1 MSKKIAPKDLALS
14 NFFIT
19 DQALN
24 SAKFDEFGHVD
35 YASLL
40 EKLILEQPTPFNI
53 GIFGRW
59 GVGKSTIVNLL
70 KERLEDDRKKGKI
83 KILEVKV
90 WKYDENSLR
99 RKFIVKIAEGL
110 GLEKDLDEINQD
122 IYSDKEFE
130 TALLNFKDIISTI
143 LNKSSIALLGI
154 LFSLALLLIFRIIN
168 VIDVANPFW
177 NTLFAKGEEIIIFPL
192 CFSIIAWVFQTIKTA
207 KLKLKIGKYDS
218 EEQFENEFIK
228 LIKKDK
234 SKKVIFID
242 DLDRCS
248 KEKVVKTLETIKTF
262 LDVETCIFIIACDDE
277 IIIDAINRSHELYNI
292 RGRNEGAEY
301 LEKFFQYTLY
311 IPPFMIPDMRK
322 YINTIL
328 KRNNS
333 DLLKLGQTLEDI
345 IFILI
350 NKDIKNP
357 RNAITAINSFSSA
370 YLLAKEREGDKN
382 SRLHNKIITENLP
395 ILAIV
400 TRIRYHFPEF
410 HEDLLRNNDLIFWLI
425 DILEGNKD
433 QLTEKQI
440 DTCEKYFLKKDTD
453 VSVQPKETMS
463 DKPTEIRKSIDWT
476 QPLNDDYERL
486 FHFLE
491 SIKDYLTIKNI
502 SAFLFLGIDST
513 SYLIGDEYLQ
523 EFNDSLKNGI
533 DSKIEKILSSADEN
547 KREHLFDHICDWI
560 QDNLEGV
567 EQRKALQTL
576 SKQLDKCP
584 PSRIIRVSKTFSSF
598 YNSRMKYEE
607 FKKYHPSAIF
617 KSARFVE
624 PKKRHNLLTQSVSF
638 LKNHDIE
645 HDKIILNEVF
655 KYESIIEDSIIIAQ
669 IRDYLDNRLPLTGE
683 DGTELSPSI
692 EFDFIKKKILQFK
705 DNPAVLTKFFSGSI
719 IQEVLDNLIENDL
732 ADSSPDNDS
741 YKEAKQ
747 LFEILK
753 DYIIIHNKKQ
763 LCECYIK
770 LVDTTC
776 YYEDLLEDIEK
787 NIDTLPI
794 EEIDSLAVKLIDVI
808 PSYVGINNAAID
820 KIFYFAGFWLGKFS
834 ELSKGQILSH
844 LVTQIAELIKNENE
858 EIFKLGTSNYLKH
871 LVYFD
876 QIQTETL
883 LTNFILKLNPQVYL
897 ERSNILKELILKD
910 KTKIS
915 LANRQTFINQLL
927 LEFNSIALIRD
938 EVVFAF
944 WLNLYND
951 LLDTFKTGDL
961 DPLIMANSSTNLL
974 SLSFPGGTNPD
985 RARLCTIIIKGF
997 DKISS
1002 PIQNNFFDL
1011 FSQFLNPVVKE
1022 NAEYTI
1028 HTIYQVRSYINN
1040 LSFRNIT
1047 IEMLINQFNIGIEEA
1062 AVLKNIQIL
1071 YLGRELLTP
1080 IQISSTLQFFPSS
1093 LKNNPKEALDFFL
1106 TNWNDFPNSIK
1117 FLTIKNLL
1125 STGILESK
1133 YNSEKIL
1140 ESIKTDYSALTVE
1153 SIIPY
1158 LNELEAILKFNITER
1173 DLFAKIIKFTNTL
1186 NNNEFKG
1193 ELRSIKI
1200 AEIKAELDIDL
1211 CRNKFSIIIGI
1222 KDKDYEKDRD
1232 INDLFFLLLND
1243 NIDKKKLA
1251 IDVFEYYYE
1260 EKHPFSR
1267 KVELTELFNNLLEVF
1282 DHDYKITVKR
1292 LALKYDLK
1300 VKKSLFESIFG

>member
-1 MSKKIAPKDLALS
+1 MSKKFNPKEPLLS

-19 DQALN
+19 DQALK
-24 SAKFDEFGHVD
+24 SAKFDEFGHAD

-40 EKLILEQPTPFNI
+40 EKLIHEQPTPFNI
-53 GIFGRW
+53 GVFGRW

-70 KERLEDDRKKGKI
+70 KERLENDRKKGSI

-122 IYSDKEFE
+122 IYYDKEFE
-130 TALLNFKDIISTI
+130 TALLNFKDIVSTI
-143 LNKSSIALLGI
+143 LNKRSIALWGVI
-154 LFSLALLLIFRIIN
+154 SSLALLFVFRIIN
-168 VIDVANPFW
+168 VLDVKSPFW
-177 NTLFAKGEEIIIFPL
+177 NTVFSKSEDVIIIPMVI
-192 CFSIIAWVFQTIKTA
+192 SIIAWVFNTIKKA

-228 LIKKDK
+228 LIKQDT

-277 IIIDAINRSHELYNI
+277 IIIDAINRSHELFKI

-333 DLLKLGQTLEDI
+333 DLLKLDQTLEDI

-370 YLLAKEREGDKN
+370 YLLAKEREGVTN

-433 QLTEKQI
+433 QLTEKQT
-440 DTCEKYFLKKDTD
+440 DNCEKYFLKIDFND
-453 VSVQPKETMS
+453 SIQPEVTTGETRQE
-463 DKPTEIRKSIDWT
+463 KGQLIDWT
-476 QPLNDDYERL
+476 QPLNDDYGRL

-491 SIKDYLTIKNI
+491 SIKDYLTIRNI

-533 DSKIEKILSSADEN
+533 DSKIEKILSGADEK
-547 KREHLFDHICDWI
+547 KREHLYDHICDWI

-584 PSRIIRVSKTFSSF
+584 TSRIIRVSKTFSVF

-607 FKKYHPSAIF
+607 FKKYHPSGIF
-617 KSARFVE
+617 RSAKFVDHR
-624 PKKRHNLLTQSVSF
+624 KQYNLLTQAVSF
-638 LKNHDIE
+638 LNKELE
-645 HDKIILNEVF
+645 HDKLILNEVF
-655 KYESIIEDSIIIAQ
+655 KYESIIEDNLIITN
-669 IRDYLDNRLPLTGE
+669 IRNYLDNRIALIAE
-683 DGTELSPSI
+683 DGAELNPAI
-692 EFDFIKKKILQFK
+692 KFDFIKKKILEFK
-705 DNPAVLTKFFSGSI
+705 DNPIVLTKFFSGSI
-719 IQEVLDNLIENDL
+719 IEEVLHNLIEIDL
-732 ADSSPDNDS
+732 DDSSPDTDT
-741 YKEAKQ
+741 YKEAKL

-753 DYIIIHNKKQ
+753 ENVIIHNKKR
-763 LCECYIK
+763 LCDCYIK
-770 LVDTTC
+770 LVDTTW

-794 EEIDSLAVKLIDVI
+794 EEIDSLAVKLTDVI
-808 PSYVGINNAAID
+808 PSCVEINNAAID
-820 KIFYFAGFWLGKFS
+820 KIFYFTGFWLGKFT
-834 ELSKGQILSH
+834 ELSKGQTLSH
-844 LVTQIAELIKNENE
+844 LVIQIVELIKSENE
-858 EIFKLGTSNYLKH
+858 EVFKLGTSSYLKH

-876 QIQTETL
+876 QNQTETL

-897 ERSNILKELILKD
+897 ERSNLLKELILKD

-915 LANRQTFINQLL
+915 LTNRQTIISQLL
-927 LEFNSIALIRD
+927 LELNSIVLIRD
-938 EVVFAF
+938 ETVFTF
-944 WLNLYND
+944 WFNLYND
-951 LLDTFKTGDL
+951 LLDTFSIGEL
-961 DPLIMANSSTNLL
+961 DPLIMTNASTNLL
-974 SLSFPGGTNPD
+974 SLSFLGATNAD
-985 RARLCTIIIKGF
+985 RSKFCKIIIMGF
-997 DKISS
+997 DKLSATT
-1002 PIQNNFFDL
+1002 QNNFFDL
-1011 FSQFLNPVVKE
+1011 FSQFLNPSTTE
-1022 NAEYTI
+1022 NAEYVI
-1028 HTIYQVRSYINN
+1028 HNLFLLRGFIND
-1040 LSFRNIT
+1040 LSFRTTT
-1047 IEMLINQFNIGIEEA
+1047 IDLLVNQFAILIDEA
-1062 AVLKNIQIL
+1062 TKLKNIAIIFSSH
-1071 YLGRELLTP
+1071 EMLTP
-1080 IQISSTLQFFPSS
+1080 VQVNSS
-1093 LKNNPKEALDFFL
+1093 LQYFSSSLVKNPKDSLEFFL
-1106 TNWNDFPNSIK
+1106 ANWVDFINSYK
-1117 FLTIKNLL
+1117 FQTIKSFL
-1125 STGILESK
+1125 SSGILESDGNAK
-1133 YNSEKIL
+1133 IILEKI
-1140 ESIKTDYSALTVE
+1140 KGDYSTLSE
-1153 SIIPY
+1153 DNIILY
-1158 LNELEAILKFNITER
+1158 LNELETILKFNITER
-1173 DLFAKIIKFTNTL
+1173 DFFAKIIKATSSL
-1186 NNNEFKG
+1186 NSIRFKG
-1193 ELRSIKI
+1193 EIKALKI
-1200 AEIKAELDIDL
+1200 AEIKIDSDIDL
-1211 CRNKFSIIIGI
+1211 CRNKFSIIIGL
-1222 KDKDYEKDRD
+1222 KDKDYDKDKE

-1243 NIDKKKLA
+1243 KLDKKKLA

-1260 EKHPFSR
+1260 DRHPYGR
-1267 KVELTELFNNLLEVF
+1267 KVELTERFNNLLEIL
-1282 DHDYKITVKR
+1282 DHDYKNTVKR
-1292 LALKYDLK
+1292 LSIKYDLK
-1300 VKKSLFESIFG
+1300 VKKSLFDSFFGR